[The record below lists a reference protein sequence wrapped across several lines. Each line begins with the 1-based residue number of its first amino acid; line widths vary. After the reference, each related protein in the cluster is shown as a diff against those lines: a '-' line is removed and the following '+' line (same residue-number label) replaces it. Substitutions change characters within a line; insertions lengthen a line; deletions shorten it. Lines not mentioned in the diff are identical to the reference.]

1 MTVES
6 VTPDAPD
13 ASGASATTAVSATT
27 AASDEAA
34 RVRADATGPRVAPVA
49 GGGVPGLGH
58 GLKLVR
64 DPLAFMSQ
72 LRDHGDI
79 VRLRLGP
86 KTVYAVTTPAL
97 TGALAL
103 STDYIIS
110 GPLWESMEDLLGKE
124 GVATANGPLHRR
136 QRRTIQPAFR
146 LDAIPAYGPV
156 IEEEAHALTGRWAPG
171 EPVDCTTEAFR
182 VAVRIAAR
190 CLLRG
195 GYTDERA
202 DRLCVALSTV
212 FRGMYRRMVLPLGP
226 LYKLPLPA
234 NREFNRA
241 LADLHRVVDEI
252 VVERRASGQKPDDL
266 LTALLEAKD
275 DNGDPI
281 GEQEIHDQVLAILTP
296 GGETIGSTIM
306 WLLQAL
312 ATHPEHGDRMRDEV
326 LAVTGGRPV
335 AFEDIHKLTHT
346 NNVVVEAMR
355 LRPAVW
361 ILTRRAVRDT
371 ELGGYRIPAGADIIY
386 SPFAIQRDPK
396 SYERNLEFDPDRWL
410 PERAK
415 DVPKYAMSPF
425 SVGNRKC
432 PSDHFSMAQL
442 SLIAAALATK
452 FRFEHVPGSDGTT
465 RVGITLRPNRLML
478 RPVAR

>member
-6 VTPDAPD
+6 VRPEALAPD
-13 ASGASATTAVSATT
+13 LR
-27 AASDEAA
+27 EP
-34 RVRADATGPRVAPVA
+34 PRA

-58 GLKLVR
+58 GWKLVR
-64 DPLAFMSQ
+64 DPLAFMSR
-72 LRDHGDI
+72 LRDHGDV
-79 VRLRLGP
+79 VRLKLGP
-86 KTVYAVTTPAL
+86 KTVYAVTTPDL

-103 STDYIIS
+103 SNDFIIA
-110 GPLWESMEDLLGKE
+110 GPLWESLEGLLGKE
-124 GVATANGPLHRR
+124 GVATANGPRHRR

-146 LDAIPAYGPV
+146 LDAIPAYGP
-156 IEEEAHALTGRWAPG
+156 IMEEEAHALTERWKPG
-171 EPVDCTTEAFR
+171 ETVDCTSESFR

-195 GYTDERA
+195 DYMDERA
-202 DRLCVALSTV
+202 ERLCVALATV
-212 FRGMYRRMVLPLGP
+212 FRGMYRRMVVPLGP

-241 LADLHRVVDEI
+241 LADLHLLVDEI
-252 VVERRASGQKPDDL
+252 VAERRASGQKPDDL

-275 DNGDPI
+275 ENGEPI
-281 GEQEIHDQVLAILTP
+281 GEQEIHDQVVAILTP
-296 GGETIGSTIM
+296 GSETVASTIM
-306 WLLQAL
+306 WLLHML
-312 ATHPEHGDRMRDEV
+312 AEHPEQADRVRDEV
-326 LAVTGGRPV
+326 EAVTGGRPV
-335 AFEDIHKLTHT
+335 AFEDVRGLRHT

-371 ELGGYRIPAGADIIY
+371 ELGGYRIPAGADIVY
-386 SPFAIQRDPK
+386 SPYAIQRDPK

-410 PERAK
+410 PDRVKEI
-415 DVPKYAMSPF
+415 PKHAMSPF

-442 SLIAAALATK
+442 TLITAALSTRY
-452 FRFEHVPGSDGTT
+452 RFEQVAGSNDGT
-465 RVGITLRPNRLML
+465 RVGITLRPHDLLL
-478 RPVAR
+478 RPVRR

>member
-6 VTPDAPD
+6 VRPLGAEAP
-13 ASGASATTAVSATT
+13 
-27 AASDEAA
+27 EL
-34 RVRADATGPRVAPVA
+34 REPPLA
-49 GGGVPGLGH
+49 GGGIPLLGH
-58 GLKLVR
+58 GWKLAR
-64 DPLAFMSQ
+64 DPLTFMSR
-72 LRDHGDI
+72 LREHGDV

-86 KTVYAVTTPAL
+86 KTVYAVTTPDL

-103 STDYIIS
+103 SPDFKID
-110 GPLWESMEDLLGKE
+110 GPLWESLEGLLGKE
-124 GVATANGPLHRR
+124 GVATANGPRHRR

-146 LDAIPAYGPV
+146 LDAIPAYGP
-156 IEEEAHALTGRWAPG
+156 IMEEEAHALAERWQPG
-171 EPVDCTTEAFR
+171 QTVECTSESFR

-195 GYTDERA
+195 DYMDERA
-202 DRLCVALSTV
+202 ERLCAALAVV
-212 FRGMYRRMVLPLGP
+212 FRGMYRRMVVPLGP
-226 LYKLPLPA
+226 LYRLPLPA

-241 LADLHRVVDEI
+241 LADLHLLVDEI
-252 VVERRASGQKPDDL
+252 VAERRASGQRPDDL

-275 DNGDPI
+275 ENGDPI
-281 GEQEIHDQVLAILTP
+281 GEQEIHDQVVAILTP
-296 GGETIGSTIM
+296 GSETVASTIM
-306 WLLQAL
+306 WLLHVL
-312 ATHPEHGDRMRDEV
+312 AEHPEHADRVCAEV
-326 LAVTGGRPV
+326 ESVTGGGRPV
-335 AFEDIHKLTHT
+335 AFEDVRKLTHT

-361 ILTRRAVRDT
+361 ILTRRAVTDT
-371 ELGGYRIPAGADIIY
+371 ELGGYRIPAGADIVY
-386 SPFAIQRDPK
+386 SPYAIQRDAR
-396 SYERNLEFDPDRWL
+396 SYAQNLEFDPDRWL

-442 SLIAAALATK
+442 TLITAALAGRY
-452 FRFEHVPGSDGTT
+452 RFEQVEGSDDAT
-465 RVGITLRPNRLML
+465 RIGITLRPGRLLL